1 MNKTLYIN
9 GSFLASSRLS
19 GVQRYGIE
27 ITRQL
32 IKDYSQK
39 NKNLIIVANKV
50 SSETIK
56 REFSSF
62 LKIYPSNKIIFE
74 QIILPWISKGNN
86 LLSLANSGPIFHFN
100 HYFVLHDTLVYDF
113 PESFTKKFSIF
124 YKFLWFSISKTAKH
138 FFTVSEFSK
147 NQISKYLN
155 YKKVNISI
163 ASNGYEHLE
172 NLKSDEKLMY
182 SDYILFVGSFTT
194 HKNFNL
200 LVDIYNSNPEKY
212 PKLIMAGG
220 YNNKVFNSPEVK
232 SSNITFIQNFS
243 DETLVNLY
251 KNCLAVIYPSKFE
264 GFGIPLL
271 ECIYFDKPIICS
283 NIKVFKEIGNDYPNF
298 FDLDNADEL
307 KSYLEIIK
315 SGREL
320 KKGNREDVLK
330 KYSWFNSSKVIIK
343 KLNS

>member
-1 MNKTLYIN
+1 MKDTLYIN

-39 NKNLIIVANKV
+39 NKNLIIVSNKV
-50 SSETIK
+50 SSNTLK
-56 REFSSF
+56 REFSNN

-74 QIILPWISKGNN
+74 QIILPWISKGNK
-86 LLSLANSGPIFHFN
+86 LLSLSNSGPIVHCN

-113 PESFTKKFSIF
+113 PKSFTKKFRIF

-147 NQISKYLN
+147 NQIIKHLN
-155 YKKVNISI
+155 FKRDNISI

-172 NLKSDEKLMY
+172 NIKSDNKIIY
-182 SDYILFVGSFTT
+182 SEYILFVGSFTD

-200 LVDIYNSNPEKY
+200 LVELYNKNPKKY

-220 YNNKVFNSPEVK
+220 FNKKVFNNTEINSK
-232 SSNITFIQNFS
+232 NIIFVQDFS
-243 DETLVNLY
+243 DEVLVNLY
-251 KNCLAVIYPSKFE
+251 KNCSAVIFPSKFE

-271 ECIYFDKPIICS
+271 ECIYFNKPIICS
-283 NIKVFKEIGNDYPNF
+283 DIPVFREIGNDYPNY
-298 FDLDNADEL
+298 FDLENIEEL
-307 KSYLEIIK
+307 KYF
-315 SGREL
+315 L
-320 KKGNREDVLK
+320 KKIKNGSQLRKGNNEKILK
-330 KYSWFNSSKVIIK
+330 KYSWKNSLTIINNK
-343 KLNS
+343 I

>member
-39 NKNLIIVANKV
+39 NKNLVIVANKV
-50 SSETIK
+50 SSDSLK
-56 REFSSF
+56 REFSSY

-113 PESFTKKFSIF
+113 PESFTKKFRIF

-147 NQISKYLN
+147 NQISKHLN
-155 YKKVNISI
+155 YKKENISI
-163 ASNGYEHLE
+163 APNGYEHLE
-172 NLKSDEKLMY
+172 NLKSDDKIIY
-182 SDYILFVGSFTT
+182 SNYILFIGSFTE

-200 LVDIYNSNPEKY
+200 LVNIYNKNPEKW

-220 YNNKVFNSPEVK
+220 YNNKVFNSTKIK
-232 SSNITFIQNFS
+232 SDNITFIQNFS
-243 DETLVNLY
+243 DETLVSLY
-251 KNCLAVIYPSKFE
+251 KNCEAVVFPSKFE

-283 NIKVFKEIGNDYPNF
+283 DIPVFREIGNDYPNY
-298 FDLDNADEL
+298 FDLENIEEL
-307 KSYLEIIK
+307 KSYLKIIK
-315 SGREL
+315 NGSEL
-320 KKGNREDVLK
+320 RKGDKEKILQ
-330 KYSWFNSSKVIIK
+330 KYSWKNSLTIINYK
-343 KLNS
+343 I

>member
-32 IKDYSQK
+32 IKDYSRK

-50 SSETIK
+50 SSDSLK
-56 REFSSF
+56 REFSSY
-62 LKIYPSNKIIFE
+62 LKIYPSSKIIFE
-74 QIILPWISKGNN
+74 QIILPWICKRNN

-113 PESFTKKFSIF
+113 PNSFTKKFRIF
-124 YKFLWFSISKTAKH
+124 YKFLWFLISKTAKH

-147 NQISKYLN
+147 NQISKHLN
-155 YKKVNISI
+155 LKKENISI

-172 NLKSDEKLMY
+172 NLKSDDKIIY
-182 SDYILFVGSFTT
+182 SDYILFVGSFTD

-200 LVDIYNSNPEKY
+200 LVDIYNKNPEKW

-220 YNNKVFNSPEVK
+220 FNNKVFNNTKIK
-232 SSNITFIQNFS
+232 SDNITFIQNLS
-243 DETLVNLY
+243 DESLVSLY
-251 KNCLAVIYPSKFE
+251 KNCEAVVFPSKFE

-283 NIKVFKEIGNDYPNF
+283 DIPVFREIGNDYPNY
-298 FDLDNADEL
+298 FDLENIEEL
-307 KSYLEIIK
+307 KTYLKMIK
-315 SGREL
+315 SGNKLSKSNNEKIL
-320 KKGNREDVLK
+320 Q
-330 KYSWFNSSKVIIK
+330 KYSWKNSLTIIK
-343 KLNS
+343 NKI

>member
-1 MNKTLYIN
+1 MKDTLYIN

-39 NKNLIIVANKV
+39 NKNLIIVTNKV
-50 SSETIK
+50 FSENIK
-56 REFSSF
+56 REFSNY

-74 QIILPWISKGNN
+74 QIILPWISKGNK
-86 LLSLANSGPIFHFN
+86 LLSLANSGPVFHFN

-113 PESFTKKFSIF
+113 PKSFTKKFRIF

-147 NQISKYLN
+147 NQISKHLN
-155 YKKVNISI
+155 LKIANISI

-172 NLKSDEKLMY
+172 NIKSDNKIIY
-182 SDYILFVGSFTT
+182 SEYILFVGSFTD

-200 LVDIYNSNPEKY
+200 LVELYNKNPEKY

-220 YNNKVFNSPEVK
+220 FNKKVFNNTEINSK
-232 SSNITFIQNFS
+232 NIIFVQDFS
-243 DETLVNLY
+243 DEVLVNLY
-251 KNCLAVIYPSKFE
+251 KNCSAVVFPSKFE

-271 ECIYFDKPIICS
+271 ECIYFNKPIICS
-283 NIKVFKEIGNDYPNF
+283 DIPVFREIGNDYPNY
-298 FDLDNADEL
+298 FDLENIEEL
-307 KSYLEIIK
+307 KYF
-315 SGREL
+315 L
-320 KKGNREDVLK
+320 KKIKNGSQLRKGNNEKILQ
-330 KYSWFNSSKVIIK
+330 KYSWKNSLKSIK
-343 KLNS
+343 NKI